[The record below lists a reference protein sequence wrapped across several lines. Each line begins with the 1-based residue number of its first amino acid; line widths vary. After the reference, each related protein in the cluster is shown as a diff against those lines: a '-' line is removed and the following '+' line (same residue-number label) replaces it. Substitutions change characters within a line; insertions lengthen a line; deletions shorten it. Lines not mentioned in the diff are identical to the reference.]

1 MIKAEFLNI
10 EISGH
15 PAVIT
20 AEFEN
25 LAREVRYALCKSF
38 GEDFGL
44 ARYEEAIKGAE
55 KDQHERSREIEA
67 SIAHMQEEMDPE
79 IVKLAEKASNEL
91 FRKIFGRNI

>member
-1 MIKAEFLNI
+1 MIKAEFLDI

-25 LAREVRYALCKSF
+25 LAREVRHALCKSF
-38 GEDFGL
+38 GEEFGL
-44 ARYEEAIKGAE
+44 ARYEEAIKSAG
-55 KDQHERSREIEA
+55 KDRHERSREIEA
-67 SIAHMQEEMDPE
+67 SIARMQEEMDPE
-79 IVKLAEKASNEL
+79 TVKCAEKVANEL